1 MTSPTFSDSP
11 LVTVALLCFNYENF
25 VAEALSG
32 LFAQTYQP
40 LDIIILDD
48 CSSDRTPEIIQARL
62 AERATP
68 PDVRFV
74 RNERNM
80 VHPIP
85 GILELIRGD
94 FVILA
99 SADDVMLPTMVETM
113 VKTWREQKVSLVTA
127 NAVYIDEN
135 SNYLDRTF
143 RPIGLPAD
151 DSFEALARDGGNACC
166 FGAAMGFER
175 AIYREFGWPP
185 TDFLECSDIILPF
198 YAYFLGGARFIN
210 EPLLKYR
217 VHSRN
222 SSLSLLSEKTVGEAQ
237 LLATEKSLRN
247 HLSHAIFF
255 DQELDRIQ
263 ADAPRRYGPLANRAR
278 PLVKTQIT
286 EMARKLVENRKQ
298 LHQLRHHQ

>member
-1 MTSPTFSDSP
+1 MTSPPSGSP

-25 VAEALSG
+25 IEEALSG

-40 LDIIILDD
+40 LDIIIVDD

-62 AERATP
+62 AERNNP

-80 VHPIP
+80 VHPVP
-85 GILELIRGD
+85 GILKLIRGD
-94 FVILA
+94 FIILT
-99 SADDVMLPTMVETM
+99 SADDVMLPTMVETL

-127 NAVYIDEN
+127 NALYIDED

-143 RPIGLPAD
+143 RPLALPAD
-151 DSFEALARDGGNACC
+151 DSFETLARDGGNACC

-175 AIYREFGWPP
+175 AIYETFGWPP

-198 YAYFLGGARFIN
+198 YAYFLGGARFIH

-222 SSLSLLSEKTVGEAQ
+222 SSLSLQSEKTNGEAQ
-237 LLATEKSLRN
+237 LLAVEKSLRN

-263 ADAPRRYGPLANRAR
+263 AADPRRYGALAVRVR
-278 PLVKTQIT
+278 PLVKVQIT
-286 EMARKLVENRKQ
+286 EMARKLVGTQQQ
-298 LHQLRHHQ
+298 LHQLRHRQ